1 MGHMSE
7 LRGMP
12 LEQSAVCCSEEVK
25 NVCAEVKNVC
35 GSLIGKVI
43 PSTNHYTIVGTV
55 CVCVCMCVCVC
66 V

>member
-1 MGHMSE
+1 
-7 LRGMP
+7 MP